1 MAMRGGLGCEIPL
14 QQIWHFLVISVFPSR
29 SVIFGFTAGLGR
41 KREGNLNSFLINC
54 NAFKKKRKGNFYF
67 KKECV
72 GAGGQL
78 CWEVPLRLKSAGEG
92 EGLFPEWW

>member
-54 NAFKKKRKGNFYF
+54 NVFE
-67 KKECV
+67 KKEKEMFILKKSALGLGDSCV
-72 GAGGQL
+72 G
-78 CWEVPLRLKSAGEG
+78 K
-92 EGLFPEWW
+92 FPFG